1 MHPGTAQL
9 IHIQC
14 HQPVGNKTQHLGQN
28 LMIGGLGKKRLQRG
42 GF

>member
-14 HQPVGNKTQHLGQN
+14 HQPVGNKTQCQN
-28 LMIGGLGKKRLQRG
+28 LIDIVSLVMGDLLDR
-42 GF
+42 